1 MNTLIQEA
9 IKLVE
14 AGETEKGLNTLSKA
28 EKQLHDEDKAIAA
41 QLYYE
46 WGNAD
51 KAISLISDLHDLY
64 PEETELTNFYAELLI
79 DIDEEEKA
87 LAVLETIP
95 ETDASYPESLLLM
108 ADLYQMQGL
117 FEVSEQKLLKA
128 KLILEDEP
136 VIDFA
141 LGELYYTQG
150 AYAKAIQY
158 FKRTAEEQSE
168 IGGVNVHQ
176 RLAESLSASGEF
188 EEAIPWYEK
197 AVEETPEPNTIFG
210 YGFTASQAGFVKTA
224 IKQLSDLKEIDPSY
238 SSLYM
243 PLAES
248 YEAEGM
254 YEEALKTAK
263 EGISYDEY
271 NKELFLYAAKMT
283 LKIGNVQEGKKL
295 LQEALALDPGY
306 VEALHTLLAV
316 YLKEE
321 DYELIIDLIQ
331 EVRGY
336 GEEDPKYNWYLASA
350 YTELE
355 KYEEAKK
362 CFEAAYLHYREDRDF
377 LYEYANFLLEE
388 GLQQEALPLL
398 KEVLKLD
405 GANEELEETILR
417 IEDEFSR

>member
-1 MNTLIQEA
+1 GI
-9 IKLVE
+9 
-14 AGETEKGLNTLSKA
+14 
-28 EKQLHDEDKAIAA
+28 
-41 QLYYE
+41 
-46 WGNAD
+46 
-51 KAISLISDLHDLY
+51 
-64 PEETELTNFYAELLI
+64 
-79 DIDEEEKA
+79 
-87 LAVLETIP
+87 
-95 ETDASYPESLLLM
+95 
-108 ADLYQMQGL
+108 
-117 FEVSEQKLLKA
+117 
-128 KLILEDEP
+128 
-136 VIDFA
+136 
-141 LGELYYTQG
+141 
-150 AYAKAIQY
+150 
-158 FKRTAEEQSE
+158 
-168 IGGVNVHQ
+168 
-176 RLAESLSASGEF
+176 
-188 EEAIPWYEK
+188 
-197 AVEETPEPNTIFG
+197 
-210 YGFTASQAGFVKTA
+210 
-224 IKQLSDLKEIDPSY
+224 
-238 SSLYM
+238 
-243 PLAES
+243 
-248 YEAEGM
+248 

-377 LYEYANFLLEE
+377 LYEYTNFLLEE

>member
-128 KLILEDEP
+128 KSILEDEP

-316 YLKEE
+316 YLKAE